1 MSIDEKILIAYYRL
15 IPTLKRIAINAYLQK
30 GDARL
35 LLILIPGALS
45 GDSHQTTQITPPVG
59 R

>member
-1 MSIDEKILIAYYRL
+1 MSLDEKILIAYYRL
-15 IPTLKRIAINAYLQK
+15 IPTLRRIAINAYLNR

-35 LLILIPGALS
+35 LLILFPSIFS
-45 GDSHQTTQITPPVG
+45 GDPHQPAQVPPPVG